1 MYFKRLLIATCA
13 LLLCASCGYRPPW
26 RNEPIGREVN
36 LAFTLE
42 KNLLYVTSATVD
54 GRPGRFLL
62 GSAEPRS
69 VLDPSFVA
77 SVGATGRDHFSL
89 RLSERQVVTFTPVIA
104 DMHGVGDG
112 IIGADVW
119 GAHAVTIDYRAGLL
133 TYHREW
139 IHPEDMS
146 LHRYS
151 AEPRINVEVDGRSVS
166 AIVDTAWPDTLVL
179 PRAGAPP
186 SREKARVQIGETD
199 FGTTDILRADVAAPR
214 IGNRLLSKFLVTID
228 YGRHQVGLWRDPR
241 SPM

>member
-13 LLLCASCGYRPPW
+13 LLLCASCAGMLPW
-26 RNEPIGREVN
+26 RNAPAAHEVN

-42 KNLLYVTSATVD
+42 MNLLYITSATVD

-69 VLDPSFVA
+69 VLDSAFVR
-77 SVGATGRDHFSL
+77 SVGGTGRDRFSL
-89 RLSERQVVTFTPVIA
+89 RLSERHAIAFAPVIA

-119 GAHAVTIDYRAGLL
+119 DAHAVTIDYRAGLL

-139 IHPEDMS
+139 IHQEDMTLFS
-146 LHRYS
+146 YS
-151 AEPRINVEVDGRSVS
+151 AEPRINLTVDGRSVS
-166 AIVDTAWPDTLVL
+166 AIVDTASPDSLVL

-214 IGNRLLSKFLVTID
+214 IGNRLLSKFLVTLD

-241 SPM
+241 SPL